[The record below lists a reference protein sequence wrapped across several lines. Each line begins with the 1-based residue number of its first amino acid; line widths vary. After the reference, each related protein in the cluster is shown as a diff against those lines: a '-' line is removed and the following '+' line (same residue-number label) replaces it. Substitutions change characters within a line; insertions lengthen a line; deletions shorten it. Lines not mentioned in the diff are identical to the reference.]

1 MSEKMT
7 ANSQPTMPLYR
18 RPCEL
23 TQDGNYHDFRGRVA
37 WVVYAMRRDSRNGS
51 LDVEAALAELEA
63 LLIGDVAGV
72 LGLTGGDLVDW
83 VLSARMT
90 PER

>member
-1 MSEKMT
+1 MTEKRT
-7 ANSQPTMPLYR
+7 SDAKPTMPLYQ
-18 RPCEL
+18 RPSEL
-23 TQDGNYHDFRGRVA
+23 AQDGNYHDFRGRVA
-37 WVVYAMRRDSRNGS
+37 WVVFAMRRDSRNGC